1 MDALTKVTVH
11 GPLAEALGKSDWAFL
26 LERAVDVFQ
35 ALEANTRKLVAYFQA
50 NPMLEYRVVVN
61 GDPVKSDE
69 GLSLVAKNSA
79 IRSID
84 LVPVIAGA
92 GNEGTWLALIGII
105 IVALVLA
112 VPTGGYSTGYAAIL
126 AGNLGTGASFLLT
139 LGLALTLG
147 GVSQMIFGP
156 ANISEKNRPE
166 QKPSYLFDGPV
177 NLYGQGGPFPIG
189 FGVLRV
195 GSVVISAG
203 IRSVDV
209 VDDNNYPTTV

>member
-1 MDALTKVTVH
+1 MDTLTKVTVH
-11 GPLAEALGKSDWAFL
+11 GPLAEALGRSEWAFL

-35 ALEANTRKLVAYFQA
+35 AIEANSRKLVEYFKA
-50 NPMLEYRVVVN
+50 NPAVEYRIVVN
-61 GDPVKSDE
+61 GSPVRAEE
-69 GLSLVAKNSA
+69 GLSLAA
-79 IRSID
+79 INRGIRTLD

-92 GNEGTWLALIGII
+92 GNNGGWLALIGIVI
-105 IVALVLA
+105 IALVLA
-112 VPTGGYSTGYAAIL
+112 VPTGGGSLGYAAL
-126 AGNLGTGASFLLT
+126 LDGTLGTGASFLLT

-156 ANISEKNRPE
+156 ANLAEKNRPD

-189 FGVLRV
+189 VGQMRV

-203 IRSVDV
+203 IRSIEV